1 DSIQNTSDKVT
12 EIFQA
17 QMEGKEKA
25 VEVFK
30 SEFYTMA
37 QQATDELKKMKQVEE
52 KIENLLKLKEKGKE
66 KERKAYFLQL
76 QEFKKLNEE
85 FSKGM
90 HDLELNQSKQCA
102 EVLDEL
108 RRDISQLQKK
118 ILVETQQKEMGNIR
132 KHLKQSLF

>member
-1 DSIQNTSDKVT
+1 
-12 EIFQA
+12 
-17 QMEGKEKA
+17 MEGKEKT
-25 VEVFK
+25 VEEFK

-37 QQATDELKKMKQVEE
+37 QQATEELKKMKDVED
-52 KIENLLKLKEKGKE
+52 KIENLLKLKEKGKG
-66 KERKAYFLQL
+66 KERKAYLLQL

-90 HDLELNQSKQCA
+90 HDLELSQSKQCA

-108 RRDISQLQKK
+108 RRDVSQLQKK
-118 ILVETQQKEMGNIR
+118 ILVETQQKEIGNIR

>member
-1 DSIQNTSDKVT
+1 
-12 EIFQA
+12 
-17 QMEGKEKA
+17 MEGKEKA